1 MLEYRSCVRD
11 TSQAP
16 EQHGTPLPKK
26 FSKILKIL
34 LDKSEVMEYNAK
46 AVRNAAIAQQVERI
60 LGKDEVASSNLASS
74 SILWPNAF
82 GVGLFSISGMNPIGS
97 AFRNGVFALEEFTHA
112 IIHALE
118 DTAKLLP
125 LLFLT
130 YLLMEYLEHHTGG
143 RLSRTMTAA
152 KKGGPFFGS
161 LLGLIPQCGFAG
173 AASNLYAGGA
183 ITMGTLLAVFLATS
197 DEMLPILIST
207 RMPVWQILAILG
219 VKLVCGIV
227 VGFLVD
233 GFVCRQNRQHERD
246 IHDFCRQ
253 ENCSCEGGIFRSAL
267 RHTVK
272 IALVILVAVAVLNVV
287 FEFVPREDVARICN
301 IPVLG
306 EVLMAI
312 IGLMPNCAASV
323 LVTDLYV
330 EGVIGCGPM
339 FAGLLANAGVGL
351 LVLFRVNRKGREN
364 LTIAALLACSAVILG
379 IVLGFAFDG
388 IL

>member
-1 MLEYRSCVRD
+1 M
-11 TSQAP
+11 
-16 EQHGTPLPKK
+16 
-26 FSKILKIL
+26 
-34 LDKSEVMEYNAK
+34 
-46 AVRNAAIAQQVERI
+46 
-60 LGKDEVASSNLASS
+60 
-74 SILWPNAF
+74 
-82 GVGLFSISGMNPIGS
+82 
-97 AFRNGVFALEEFTHA
+97 EEFTHA

-143 RLSRTMTAA
+143 RLNRTLTAA

-219 VKLVCGIV
+219 VKLVCGMV

-233 GFVCRQNRQHERD
+233 WFIRRQNRQSERD
-246 IHDFCRQ
+246 IHDFCQQ

-272 IALVILVAVAVLNVV
+272 IALVILMAVAVLNVV
-287 FEFVPREDVARICN
+287 FAFVPREDVAKICN

-306 EVLMAI
+306 ELLMAI

-351 LVLFRVNRKGREN
+351 LVLFRVNRKGKEN
-364 LTIAALLACSAVILG
+364 LAIAATLAGSAVILG
-379 IVLGFAFDG
+379 IVLGFVLG
-388 IL
+388 GVL